1 MPKTR
6 LNITLDYDL
15 ASFIK
20 IYAKENRTTVADI
33 VTQFLLSLKRHA
45 EGDSMEIILSNPDFH
60 KALIDVKTQLCD
72 GTTTWH
78 TFEEVFGE

>member
-6 LNITLDYDL
+6 LNITLDDDL

-33 VTQFLLSLKRHA
+33 VTQ
-45 EGDSMEIILSNPDFH
+45 I
-60 KALIDVKTQLCD
+60 
-72 GTTTWH
+72 
-78 TFEEVFGE
+78 